1 MLVYTKN
8 NVLVLSWVNEY
19 VSDNIHFYNQELDKK
34 WSIVVDFLDRVAGL
48 GFGKHCC
55 ANLIVRC
62 VRE

>member
-34 WSIVVDFLDRVAGL
+34 NGL
-48 GFGKHCC
+48 
-55 ANLIVRC
+55 LW
-62 VRE
+62 

>member
-1 MLVYTKN
+1 MNTFLQSRIGQIVQSLTAQLKSR
-8 NVLVLSWVNEY
+8 LG
-19 VSDNIHFYNQELDKK
+19 K
-34 WSIVVDFLDRVAGL
+34 WSIVVDFLDRVADF

>member
-1 MLVYTKN
+1 MNTFLIIYISTIKN
-8 NVLVLSWVNEY
+8 WTN
-19 VSDNIHFYNQELDKK
+19 
-34 WSIVVDFLDRVAGL
+34 VVDFLDRVADF